1 MNFTNGQQAEPDHT
15 FHGEFLDALDDASVA
30 FELEDA
36 RRMAAASALTQ
47 REHGREGAK
56 APPHDFRE
64 EAQQRKNFVIHQ
76 TCASAYAL
84 LLQRRG
90 TSLREVS
97 LPICYARASI
107 RCWEQARHPCV
118 LC

>member
-1 MNFTNGQQAEPDHT
+1 MEPDHT

-36 RRMAAASALTQ
+36 RRMAAVSEQENA
-47 REHGREGAK
+47 REGAN
-56 APPHDFRE
+56 APPHDFLE
-64 EAQQRKNFVIHQ
+64 EALQRKKFVIHQ

-97 LPICYARASI
+97 LPVSLARGSN
-107 RCWEQARHPCV
+107 PV
-118 LC
+118 L